1 MDLTNYLKIKEM
13 LGSNITL
20 VAVSK
25 GQPIDKIM
33 SLYELGH
40 RDFGE
45 NFLQELDQKRQQL
58 PNAVSYTHLT
68 LPTICSV

>member
-13 LGSNITL
+13 LRPNITL

-45 NFLQELDQKRQQL
+45 NFLQELDQKGSNFLMILSGTFWQHT
-58 PNAVSYTHLT
+58 VK
-68 LPTICSV
+68 